1 MCIGATAART
11 LKIVGKGELDE
22 SPTQHGSYCCC
33 VLLFPATL
41 YMEEN
46 VVGITRALARQD
58 FGIVWL
64 LLFKYAN
71 HMFRRET
78 KPEYKQ
84 P

>member
-11 LKIVGKGELDE
+11 LKIVVNSMNLLLNMA
-22 SPTQHGSYCCC
+22 PIVV

-64 LLFKYAN
+64 LLFNSAN

-78 KPEYKQ
+78 KPKYKQ